1 MDSSLLLVENGC
13 IETKIVAV
21 GILIATKV
29 KLLQGCFRRQIW
41 EMFINTHK
49 QMCVHLH
56 KCTQYTQY
64 IYSYYIHAYLYHLIY
79 TSIYV
84 CVCIRAHDFITMF
97 PILIQYSRV
106 LSFYLFFL
114 FYHNC
119 CFLSQSAKTDNHY
132 SQFICSIL
140 ESTKNGFRIAN
151 LCFCKKGGL
160 LSSNFFFY
168 SCFFFLP
175 ESIQSYYWAQ
185 KLLGFTSPLS
195 SSVWL
200 HY

>member
-1 MDSSLLLVENGC
+1 MDSSFLLVENGC

-21 GILIATKV
+21 GKLIATKV
-29 KLLQGCFRRQIW
+29 KLLQGCLRRQIW
-41 EMFINTHK
+41 EMFIHTHK
-49 QMCVHLH
+49 QMCVHMH

-64 IYSYYIHAYLYHLIY
+64 IYSYYIHAYLYHLIN

-84 CVCIRAHDFITMF
+84 CVCIRAHDFIPIF
-97 PILIQYSRV
+97 PTLIQYSRV
-106 LSFYLFFL
+106 LSFY
-114 FYHNC
+114 FY
-119 CFLSQSAKTDNHY
+119 FTIIVAPFSQSAKTDNHY
-132 SQFICSIL
+132 SQFTCSIL
-140 ESTKNGFRIAN
+140 ESTKSGFRIAN

-160 LSSNFFFY
+160 LSSNFFFTVV
-168 SCFFFLP
+168 FFVP
-175 ESIQSYYWAQ
+175 ENIQLYYWAQ